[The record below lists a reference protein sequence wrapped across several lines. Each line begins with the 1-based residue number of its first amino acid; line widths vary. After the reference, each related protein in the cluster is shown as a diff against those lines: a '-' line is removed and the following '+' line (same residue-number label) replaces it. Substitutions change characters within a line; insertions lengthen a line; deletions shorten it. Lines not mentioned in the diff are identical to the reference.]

1 MPLKRHPSFV
11 PLSHDH
17 HHALVRVFEIR
28 QAIKQ
33 EGSLDEQ
40 ARLNQA
46 FLAEELTPHFAAEER
61 HLVPL
66 LRELEVIDVAAIDQ
80 LIDDHRELARL
91 ITGTDAD
98 TMGQFA
104 DLLERHVRREE
115 REIFP
120 ACQERIPEERMV
132 EIGAA
137 IAGLRPLGSGS

>member
-1 MPLKRHPSFV
+1 MPLKRHASLI

-33 EGSLDEQ
+33 GGSLDEQ
-40 ARLNQA
+40 ARLNGA

-61 HLVPL
+61 HLVPV
-66 LRELEVIDVAAIDQ
+66 LRELEVVDAAAIDQ
-80 LIDDHRELARL
+80 LIDEHRQLARL
-91 ITGTDAD
+91 ATGSDAD

-120 ACQERIPEERMV
+120 ACQERIPEERML
-132 EIGAA
+132 EIGTA
-137 IAGLRPLGSGS
+137 IAGLRPLRS